1 MPRWSGSDDSARGH
15 AQHDRRLR
23 GRDLPRLHHL
33 DHRPGAAHVDPADAL
48 QPGTAGHRRL
58 RRGGDRPVPERL
70 PQVPAAGRRRGLRP
84 GPEPDSGDHP
94 AVHSPGGGRGAHR
107 HVRSP
112 RFNAAAIRGWRR
124 ALAICGVVV
133 LLDQVSKAIV
143 VSSLSVGE
151 QERLGLGFSLTNTPN
166 SGLAFGIGQGEGF
179 VLAVTVVALALVLIW
194 FAMDASRPGMWLAV
208 GLLAGGALGN
218 LADRV
223 RMDAVTD
230 FIDPPLW
237 RTFIVADIAIAVG
250 ALALVLISLNPSRPA
265 DDAKPKPGPG

>member
-1 MPRWSGSDDSARGH
+1 
-15 AQHDRRLR
+15 
-23 GRDLPRLHHL
+23 
-33 DHRPGAAHVDPADAL
+33 V
-48 QPGTAGHRRL
+48 T
-58 RRGGDRPVPERL
+58 
-70 PQVPAAGRRRGLRP
+70 
-84 GPEPDSGDHP
+84 
-94 AVHSPGGGRGAHR
+94 
-107 HVRSP
+107 SP

-143 VSSLSVGE
+143 VSSLSVGQHE
-151 QERLGLGFSLTNTPN
+151 SLALGFSLTNTPN

-194 FAMDASRPGMWLAV
+194 FALDPSRPGMWLAV

-237 RTFIVADIAIAVG
+237 PTFNLADVAITLG
-250 ALALVLISLNPSRPA
+250 ALGLILISVGPSAGR
-265 DDAKPKPGPG
+265 DSVEPKPGPG